1 VNISNLEPQT
11 SHLDLPPMP
20 LITISR
26 MYGAGGS
33 EVAARVA
40 RALGWALFDNAVVD
54 AVAERTGLTRAEV
67 SARDERI
74 PSIVERLATTLSLG
88 TPESLPAITDA
99 PVLLTEE
106 RVVAITRRVIE
117 EAVQQG
123 PAVFVGRGAQCLLA
137 NRRDALHVFCCAA
150 PEKLVEGAIAR
161 LGVPPRDAQRVVAE
175 MNKNREQYVKR
186 HFEREWRDVTNY
198 HLCLDTGWF
207 GLDGAAELIVEVA
220 RKRLG

>member
-1 VNISNLEPQT
+1 
-11 SHLDLPPMP
+11 MP
-20 LITISR
+20 FITVSR

-33 EVAARVA
+33 EVAAIVA
-40 RALGWALFDNAVVD
+40 RTLGWALFDNAVID

-88 TPESLPAITDA
+88 TPESMPAIPEG
-99 PVLLTEE
+99 PVLMTEE
-106 RVVAITRRVIE
+106 RVVDITRRVIE

-137 NRRDALHVFCCAA
+137 SRRDSLHVFCYASRS
-150 PEKLVEGAIAR
+150 KLMEGAVER
-161 LGVPPRDAQRVVAE
+161 LGVAANDAERVVTE
-175 MNKNREQYVKR
+175 MNRNREQYVRR
-186 HFEREWRDVTNY
+186 HFNREWRDIANY

-207 GLDGAAELIVEVA
+207 GLEAAAELVVDVA